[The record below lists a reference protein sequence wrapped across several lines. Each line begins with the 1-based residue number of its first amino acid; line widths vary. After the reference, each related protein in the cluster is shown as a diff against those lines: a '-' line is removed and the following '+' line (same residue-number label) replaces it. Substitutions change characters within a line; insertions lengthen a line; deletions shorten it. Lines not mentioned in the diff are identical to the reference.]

1 MNMSNPTPETSEKY
15 PLPLRI
21 LHWLAVAGFTVLFI
35 TGPIMVDLDKT
46 DPLRADLFGL
56 HKSFGVIA
64 ILLLI
69 ARLRVRLRTTLLAL
83 PASLQD
89 WETKLAHWVHRGLYA
104 LMIATP
110 IVGWA
115 DSNLHG
121 KPVKLFGLPLPKLFP
136 TIEDIGTTPGLI
148 HTVLAYTLLGLVAVH
163 VAAVVKHRYFDKADV
178 LGRMV

>member
-1 MNMSNPTPETSEKY
+1 MNTSTPETPEKY
-15 PLPLRI
+15 PFPMRI
-21 LHWLAVAGFTVLFI
+21 LHWLAAAGFAVLFV

-64 ILLLI
+64 IILLV
-69 ARLRVRLRTTLLAL
+69 ARLRVRLRSAL
-83 PASLQD
+83 PALPARLQGF
-89 WETKLAHWVHRGLYA
+89 EKSLAHWGHRGLYA

-115 DSNLHG
+115 DSNFHG
-121 KPVKLFGLPLPKLFP
+121 RPVKLFGLPLPKLFP
-136 TIEDIGTTPGLI
+136 TVEDIGTTPGLV

-163 VAAVVKHRYFDKADV
+163 VAAVVKHRYVDRADV
-178 LGRMV
+178 LHRIL

>member
-1 MNMSNPTPETSEKY
+1 MSNTSPETPEKH
-15 PLPLRI
+15 PFPLRI

-69 ARLRVRLRTTLLAL
+69 ARLRVRLRSAL
-83 PASLQD
+83 PTLPTSLQD
-89 WETKLAHWVHRGLYA
+89 WEVTLAHWGHRGLYA

-115 DSNLHG
+115 DSNFHG
-121 KPVKLFGLPLPKLFP
+121 KPVKLFGIPLPKLFP

-163 VAAVVKHRYFDKADV
+163 VAAVVKHRYVDRADV
-178 LGRMV
+178 LHRIL

>member
-1 MNMSNPTPETSEKY
+1 MSNPTTETSEKY
-15 PLPLRI
+15 PFPLRT
-21 LHWLAVAGFTVLFI
+21 LHWLAAAGFAVLFI

-64 ILLLI
+64 IILLV
-69 ARLRVRLRTTLLAL
+69 ARLRVRWRATLPAL

-89 WETKLAHWVHRGLYA
+89 WELTLAHWGHRGLYA
-104 LMIATP
+104 LMIITP

-115 DSNLHG
+115 DSNFHG
-121 KPVKLFGLPLPKLFP
+121 RPVKLFGIPLPKLFP
-136 TIEDIGTTPGLI
+136 TIENIGTTPGLI

-178 LGRMV
+178 LRRMV

>member
-1 MNMSNPTPETSEKY
+1 MSNTSPEIPEKH
-15 PLPLRI
+15 PFPLRI

-69 ARLRVRLRTTLLAL
+69 ARLRVRLRTTLPTL
-83 PASLQD
+83 PTSLQA
-89 WETKLAHWVHRGLYA
+89 WETKLAHWGHRGLYA
-104 LMIATP
+104 LMIVTP

-115 DSNLHG
+115 DSNFHG

-178 LGRMV
+178 LRRMV

>member
-1 MNMSNPTPETSEKY
+1 MMNNSIPETSEKY
-15 PLPLRI
+15 PFPLRI
-21 LHWLAVAGFTVLFI
+21 LHWVAVAGFTVLFV
-35 TGPIMVDLDKT
+35 TGPIMVDLEKT

-64 ILLLI
+64 IILLI
-69 ARLRVRLRTTLLAL
+69 ARLRVRLQSALPSL
-83 PASLQD
+83 PASLQG
-89 WETKLAHWVHRGLYA
+89 WEMSLAHWGHRGLYA

-115 DSNLHG
+115 DSNFHG
-121 KPVKLFGLPLPKLFP
+121 RPVKLFGLPLPKLFP

-163 VAAVVKHRYFDKADV
+163 VAAVIKHRFFDRADV
-178 LGRMV
+178 LHRIL

>member
-1 MNMSNPTPETSEKY
+1 MSNTSPETPEKH

>member
-1 MNMSNPTPETSEKY
+1 MNNPTPEIPEKY
-15 PLPLRI
+15 PYPLRI

-69 ARLRVRLRTTLLAL
+69 ARLRVRLRATLPAL

-89 WETKLAHWVHRGLYA
+89 WETKLAHWGHRGLYT
-104 LMIATP
+104 LMIVTP

-115 DSNLHG
+115 DSNFHG
-121 KPVKLFGLPLPKLFP
+121 RPVKLFGIPLPKLFP

-178 LGRMV
+178 LRRMV

>member
-1 MNMSNPTPETSEKY
+1 MSNPTPETPEKY
-15 PLPLRI
+15 PVRLRI

-64 ILLLI
+64 IILLT
-69 ARLRVRLRTTLLAL
+69 ARLWVRLRSALPAL
-83 PASLQD
+83 PASLQG
-89 WETKLAHWVHRGLYA
+89 WEVSLAHWGHRGLYA

-110 IVGWA
+110 LAGWA
-115 DSNLHG
+115 HSDLHG
-121 KPVKLFGLPLPKLFP
+121 RPVKLFGLPLPKLFP
-136 TIEDIGTTPGLI
+136 TIEDIGTTPGLV

-163 VAAVVKHRYFDKADV
+163 VAAVIKHRYLDRADV
-178 LGRMV
+178 LHRIL